1 MLIFFLLFVAKKL
14 QKLNFRTKAFIVF
27 VFLSFLF
34 IALQSL
40 VYNKLVGNPVSM
52 LTFFLSFFSLDGML
66 LFWFY
71 FIAVFFLFKRKF
83 WAWIFAPIPSL
94 WNLFSP
100 MPSPAN
106 PLYSV
111 GKILAFFTSLAAGD
125 PTTALLM
132 IALSIPA
139 IIIVIYSLINLIT
152 DLIKFENKVF
162 DFIVGIVFIFFTSF
176 SLNDLLSNFIKG
188 HISLTNII

>member
-1 MLIFFLLFVAKKL
+1 
-14 QKLNFRTKAFIVF
+14 
-27 VFLSFLF
+27 
-34 IALQSL
+34 
-40 VYNKLVGNPVSM
+40 
-52 LTFFLSFFSLDGML
+52 
-66 LFWFY
+66 
-71 FIAVFFLFKRKF
+71 
-83 WAWIFAPIPSL
+83 
-94 WNLFSP
+94 
-100 MPSPAN
+100 
-106 PLYSV
+106 
-111 GKILAFFTSLAAGD
+111 
-125 PTTALLM
+125 M